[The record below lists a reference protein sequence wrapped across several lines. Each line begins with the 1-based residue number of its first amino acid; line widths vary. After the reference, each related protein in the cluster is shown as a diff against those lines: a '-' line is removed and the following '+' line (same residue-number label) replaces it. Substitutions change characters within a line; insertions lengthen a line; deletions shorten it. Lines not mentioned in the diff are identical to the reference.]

1 MSHYT
6 IEVKSSNDAWNKLQK
21 DLEVKEYN
29 TPKITIET
37 GVPLPPANNREL
49 QPELNRQIMDA
60 FAEMEIDDSF
70 LIPSSMYCNSEV
82 ELNNLR
88 SRIQGKVIKYNK
100 TLTKEHIRAKYIRI
114 ATRKQSDGL
123 HIWRV
128 N

>member
-21 DLEVKEYN
+21 DLEVKES
-29 TPKITIET
+29 PKITIET
-37 GVPLPPANNREL
+37 GVPLPPANNRER
-49 QPELNRQIMDA
+49 QPDLNRQIIDA
-60 FAEMEIDDSF
+60 FAEMEIGDSF

-100 TLTKEHIRAKYIRI
+100 TLTKEHIRDKYIRI
-114 ATRKQSDGL
+114 STRKQSDGL